1 MNPSEP
7 GLPSRYPGSFP
18 CHFSFLSLHHGGSS
32 ILSPF
37 PKFLTSPLTDYT
49 SFLGAS
55 PFRPIPHL
63 LPLFL
68 GLPLSTR
75 IPAPAPDPWGLL
87 FPPGFPSS
95 APDYMGAS
103 SFLPDT
109 SPCPGLLGGSTYF
122 YCSGYKTQVFSGSL
136 PHASLMIP
144 VRQSLDKG
152 QKVVCQKCAAI
163 QRRVVATLGAV
174 LNDRTGAGSFA
185 ARRTTNEEP
194 P

>member
-1 MNPSEP
+1 MPLLLPFPPSWRF
-7 GLPSRYPGSFP
+7 LPT
-18 CHFSFLSLHHGGSS
+18 
-32 ILSPF
+32 LSPF
-37 PKFLTSPLTDYT
+37 PQFLTSPLTDYT

-55 PFRPIPHL
+55 PLHPIPIL
-63 LPLFL
+63 PRPRPLFL

-75 IPAPAPDPWGLL
+75 IPTPSPGPLGPPLSSRIPIPCSGPHGCLL
-87 FPPGFPSS
+87 FPFGYQP
-95 APDYMGAS
+95 
-103 SFLPDT
+103 
-109 SPCPGLLGGSTYF
+109 PCPGLLGGSTYF

>member
-1 MNPSEP
+1 MEVLTYFISLFQILNLSIH
-7 GLPSRYPGSFP
+7 GL
-18 CHFSFLSLHHGGSS
+18 HFFLGGF
-32 ILSPF
+32 PF
-37 PKFLTSPLTDYT
+37 PPDSHTPLPQPP
-49 SFLGAS
+49 SWAF
-55 PFRPIPHL
+55 
-63 LPLFL
+63 
-68 GLPLSTR
+68 
-75 IPAPAPDPWGLL
+75 L
-87 FPPGFPSS
+87 FPPGFPTPSPGPLGPPLSS
-95 APDYMGAS
+95 RIPIPCSGPHGCLLFPFGYPLPAPGS
-103 SFLPDT
+103 LE
-109 SPCPGLLGGSTYF
+109 GSTYF

-144 VRQSLDKG
+144 VRQSWDKG